1 MADVKNF
8 GLKGI
13 SNDVQLGKGGGR
25 FKWVSASDRYEFTG
39 SDGSTLK
46 AIRAANVDVQGTLL
60 SDDITASSVSVNGDA
75 VITGN
80 LTVNGATTT
89 VSSTNTTIED
99 SLLELATGTTGAP
112 ANDVG
117 VIIERGNSDNVFI
130 GWDESEDKVKVGT
143 GAFTGASTGSLT
155 IAVADFEAKE
165 VKGTSLTDGTLSI
178 ASGSISSGVAAT
190 FSGAVQGGSLTDGTA
205 TISSGAISGLTT
217 IGASGLAT
225 VGSLTDGTATLSGG
239 SVTGAVNITASG
251 TVQFGSL
258 ADGSITITAFVDE
271 DNMASNSATLIPT
284 QQSVKAYVDAS
295 NTALKAYVDG
305 LDIDDDLGI
314 AGDSGT
320 GTVNMDSQSLTIS
333 GDTGITTTASG
344 QSISVDLDDTA
355 VTPGAYGNATA
366 IPTFTVD
373 QQGRLT
379 AAGTAA
385 ISTSFT
391 LTGDSGSNQVV
402 AGGDTLDI
410 AGGTNINTVVG
421 NTDTLTVNLDSAISL
436 TSVTASGNVSA
447 DNVIVGTGSGGSIS
461 GATTINASGAITG
474 GSFTDGTATLNGG
487 SLTGAVNVTAS
498 GTVSF
503 GTLTDSGESIAVTKF
518 VDESDG
524 IGNND
529 NDTTIPTSA
538 AVKDYVD
545 NNAGD
550 GQLLRAS
557 FTANSSDSTFN
568 IGTVPN
574 VSGRTYYAS
583 RVILDVTT
591 LVAGGS
597 VDGMVVKD
605 NAGSGNTLAAATAND
620 VSVGTYVVD
629 LPYSSALT
637 KNAAIQVEFVQSD
650 GSTAATP
657 TAGVVVGVV
666 EYKFV

>member
-13 SNDVQLGKGGGR
+13 SNDVQLGKSGGR
-25 FKWVSASDRYEFTG
+25 FKWSSANDRYEFTG

-46 AIRAANVDVQGTLL
+46 AIRAANVDVQGSLL

-99 SLLELATGTTGAP
+99 SLLELATGTTGTP
-112 ANDVG
+112 SNDVG
-117 VIIERGNSDNVFI
+117 VVIERGDSDNVFI
-130 GWDESEDKVKVGT
+130 GWDESADKVKVGT
-143 GAFTGASTGSLT
+143 GSFTGSSTGSLT
-155 IAVADFEAKE
+155 IAVADFEAAGI
-165 VKGTSLTDGTLSI
+165 VGSSLSDGTLSI

-190 FSGAVQGGSLTDGTA
+190 FSGAVTGGSLTDGTA
-205 TISSGAISGLTT
+205 TISSGAISG
-217 IGASGLAT
+217 AT
-225 VGSLTDGTATLSGG
+225 NV
-239 SVTGAVNITASG
+239 TASG

-258 ADGSITITAFVDE
+258 SDGSISITAFVDE
-271 DNMASNSATLIPT
+271 DNMASDSATLIPT

-344 QSISVDLDDTA
+344 QSISIDLDDTA
-355 VTPGAYGNATA
+355 VTAGDYGSATQIPA
-366 IPTFTVD
+366 ITVD
-373 QQGRLT
+373 AQGRIT
-379 AAGTAA
+379 SASNVA
-385 ISTSFT
+385 ISTSWT
-391 LTGDSGSNQVV
+391 LTGDSGSEVV
-402 AGGDTLDI
+402 NGGDTVDI
-410 AGGTNINTVVG
+410 AGGNNITTAASA
-421 NTDTLTVNLDSAISL
+421 TDTLTVSLDSDISL
-436 TSVTASGNVSA
+436 TSVTA
-447 DNVIVGTGSGGSIS
+447 TGAVEGGSL
-461 GATTINASGAITG
+461 
-474 GSFTDGTATLNGG
+474 TDGTATLSSGSITGGVAATFSGAVTGG
-487 SLTGAVNVTAS
+487 SLTDGTATLSGGALSGATNVTAS

-518 VDESDG
+518 VDEADG
-524 IGNND
+524 IGSND
-529 NDTTIPTSA
+529 NDTSIPTSA

-545 NNAGD
+545 NNGGD
-550 GQLLRAS
+550 GLTLRAS
-557 FTANSSDSTFN
+557 FTANSSDSSFD

-591 LVAGGS
+591 LLAGGS
-597 VDGMVVKD
+597 VDGMLVKD
-605 NAGSGNTLAAATAND
+605 NAGSGNTLAAATSND
-620 VSVGTYVVD
+620 IAVGTYVVD
-629 LPYSSALT
+629 LPFSSSLT

-657 TAGVVVGVV
+657 TGGVVVGVV

>member
-25 FKWVSASDRYEFTG
+25 FKWVSANDRFEFTG
-39 SDGSTLK
+39 SNGSTLK

-60 SDDITASSVSVNGDA
+60 SDDITSSSVTVNGDA
-75 VITGN
+75 VITGD
-80 LTVNGATTT
+80 LTVNGSTTT
-89 VSSTNTTIED
+89 VSSTNTTIAD
-99 SLLELATGTTGAP
+99 SILELATGTTGTP
-112 ANDVG
+112 SNDVG
-117 VIIERGNSDNVFI
+117 LVIERGDSDNVFI
-130 GWDESEDKVKVGT
+130 GWDESADKVKVGT
-143 GAFTGASTGSLT
+143 GSFTGSSSGALT
-155 IAVADFEAKE
+155 IAVADFEAK
-165 VKGTSLTDGTLSI
+165 VITGT
-178 ASGSISSGVAAT
+178 
-190 FSGAVQGGSLTDGTA
+190 SLTDGTA
-205 TISSGAISGLTT
+205 TITSGAVSGLTT

-239 SVTGAVNITASG
+239 SLTSIVNVTASG
-251 TVQFGSL
+251 TVQFGSIS
-258 ADGSITITAFVDE
+258 DGSITVTAFVDE

-284 QQSVKAYVDAS
+284 QQSVKAYVDAQL
-295 NTALKAYVDG
+295 TASD
-305 LDIDDDLGI
+305 LDFQ
-314 AGDSGT
+314 GDSG
-320 GTVNMDSQSLTIS
+320 GAL
-333 GDTGITTTASG
+333 
-344 QSISVDLDDTA
+344 SIDLDSETLVIAGGTGLSSVGGDNTVTLNLDNTA
-355 VTPGAYGNATA
+355 VSAGSYGNATA
-366 IPTFTVD
+366 IPNLTID
-373 QQGRLT
+373 AQGRIT
-379 AAGTAA
+379 AASTSA

-391 LTGDSGSNQVV
+391 LTGDSGSNQTVN
-402 AGGDTLDI
+402 GGDTLDI
-410 AGGTNINTVVG
+410 AGGTNISTVVG
-421 NTDTLTVNLDSAISL
+421 ATDTLTVNLDATLSGMTAGTFSGSL
-436 TSVTASGNVSA
+436 QG
-447 DNVIVGTGSGGSIS
+447 GTL
-461 GATTINASGAITG
+461 
-474 GSFTDGTATLNGG
+474 TDGTASINSG
-487 SLTGAVNVTAS
+487 SATGLVNVTAS
-498 GTVSF
+498 GVVSF

-524 IGNND
+524 ISNND

-591 LVAGGS
+591 ALSGGS
-597 VDGMVVKD
+597 VDGMLVKD

-620 VSVGTYVVD
+620 IAIGTYVID
-629 LPYSSALT
+629 LPYASALT
-637 KNAAIQVEFVQSD
+637 KNAAIRVQFVQSN

-657 TAGVVVGVV
+657 TGGVVVGAV